1 MSIASPKLRHPSNRA
16 RPGRAGVATLAALLV
31 AACASE
37 PAYAPPTDDE
47 ARAAYVRA
55 IRADWIESP
64 PPQPPEGPTAVVPG
78 DTPTE
83 AGRKVGSVMEYES
96 EMNTRAAA
104 PGRIQRFDRI
114 ALGECGWAGI
124 DADDIQA
131 AGRGRV
137 EGIGEGYRCAYEVF
151 FDTPTRGRVSAEG
164 AGYFFQR
171 EGSYDFG
178 EIEQAT
184 FEEVEP

>member
-1 MSIASPKLRHPSNRA
+1 MAHDRSHLSL
-16 RPGRAGVATLAALLV
+16 AGLPALAALLL

-37 PAYAPPTDDE
+37 PAYPPPTEDE

-78 DTPTE
+78 DAPAE
-83 AGRKVGSVMEYES
+83 AGRKVGSVLEYES

-104 PGRIQRFDRI
+104 PGRIQRFDTI
-114 ALGECGWAGI
+114 ALGECEWSGI
-124 DADDIQA
+124 DADDIQP

-171 EGSYDFG
+171 DGSYDFG

-184 FEEVEP
+184 FEPVEP